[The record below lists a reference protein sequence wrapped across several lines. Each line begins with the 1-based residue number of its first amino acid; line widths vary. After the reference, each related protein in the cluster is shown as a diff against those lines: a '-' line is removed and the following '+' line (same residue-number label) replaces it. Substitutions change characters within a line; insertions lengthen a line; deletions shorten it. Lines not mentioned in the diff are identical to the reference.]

1 MTFCPDC
8 EREIDGDRDTFVTHR
23 EQEHP
28 PSLKVISGVGGIQ
41 SQTAFG
47 TDPKE

>member
-8 EREIDGDRDTFVTHR
+8 EQEIDGDFVVHR

-28 PSLKVISGVGGIQ
+28 PTLKVIAPVGIG
-41 SQTAFG
+41 SKEAFG
-47 TDPKE
+47 YQQEE